1 MSDGPKA
8 GTQSEPGAGNR
19 EGTVPGDGVWDEA
32 DDAVATLGG
41 KRLILLLYVVVVT
54 IAGLTGFLIGA
65 LGIRGLR
72 PVTFLGLVTFQP
84 TATGLAAYG
93 MATMGLGLGVMLAL
107 VVYVSEKYVDE
118 ET

>member
-1 MSDGPKA
+1 MTDGPEGDA
-8 GTQSEPGAGNR
+8 GAGNR
-19 EGTVPGDGVWDEA
+19 EGAVPGDEVWDEA
-32 DDAVATLGG
+32 DDEVSTLGG
-41 KRLILLLYVVVVT
+41 KRLILLLYAVVVS

-93 MATMGLGLGVMLAL
+93 MLTMGLGLGVMLAL
-107 VVYVSEKYVDE
+107 VVYVSNEYVDE
-118 ET
+118 EA